1 MNKTLPIMI
10 IPLMAVLAGC
20 GAQPTDVKQ
29 DYQIITNADGLTKT
43 EENNGSILL
52 IREGAPALNEYN
64 RFIIDPVQI
73 IYSDPNMDDLS
84 PKQVARMQQYLQD
97 AVITQLRDGGYQVG
111 TKSAPSTMRITFKIS
126 GLKAP
131 SAAANITSAL
141 APFAISVG
149 EVTIESVFTEAS
161 SNRIDAISVMSSK
174 GSRFMN
180 ATPWSTWADVE
191 STFDQWAKSFRES
204 LDKAHQE

>member
-1 MNKTLPIMI
+1 MKKI
-10 IPLMAVLAGC
+10 ISILIVPFIALLAGC
-20 GAQPTDVKQ
+20 GAQPTNVQ
-29 DYQIITNADGLTKT
+29 QGYGIIADTNGLTKKEGT
-43 EENNGSILL
+43 NGGLL
-52 IREGAPALNEYN
+52 FVRDGSPALKEYR

-73 IYSDPNMDDLS
+73 VYSDPNMEDLS
-84 PKQVARMQQYLQD
+84 PEQVARMQQYLQD

-111 TKSAPSTMRITFKIS
+111 TKNAPNTLRITFKVS

-131 SAAANITSAL
+131 SAAANVTSAL

-149 EVTIESVFTEAS
+149 EVTIESVFREAN
-161 SNRIDAISVMSSK
+161 SNRIDAIAVMSAK

-191 STFDQWAKSFRES
+191 STFDQWAKSFRDS
-204 LDKAHQE
+204 VDKAHEE